1 MLVFLQALINN
12 KDGKLAI
19 MQNMVAINKICNKF
33 INIYF
38 YLS

>member
-19 MQNMVAINKICNKF
+19 NGSNNANNNFNITSF
-33 INIYF
+33 I
-38 YLS
+38 LLP